1 MNHASNITPAHE
13 HIGDLRILA
22 IAGSLRRES
31 HNRRLLRAATEL
43 APAGIRISLY
53 DELAAIPMFDEDL
66 EAATSGGPDCVRRLR
81 EAVAAS
87 HGLLIATPEYNQS
100 MPGVLKNALD
110 WLSRGTPEVL
120 AGKPVATIGASAG
133 RWGTRLAQASLRQVL
148 NATESR
154 VMPAPALYL
163 AEAERAF
170 DAHGRLTDARTRQ
183 VLESVL
189 AALADWVARVGE
201 IDNASDHRSS

>member
-13 HIGDLRILA
+13 HIGELRILA

-31 HNRRLLRAATEL
+31 HNRRLLQAATEL

-81 EAVAAS
+81 KAVAAS

-120 AGKPVATIGASAG
+120 ASKPVATIGASAG

-148 NATESR
+148 NATEAL

-163 AEAERAF
+163 ADAAHAF
-170 DAHGRLTDARTRQ
+170 DAQGKLTDARTRQ
-183 VLESVL
+183 MLESVVATL
-189 AALADWVARVGE
+189 SEWIARVGE
-201 IDNASDHRSS
+201 IGDVSHCRSP